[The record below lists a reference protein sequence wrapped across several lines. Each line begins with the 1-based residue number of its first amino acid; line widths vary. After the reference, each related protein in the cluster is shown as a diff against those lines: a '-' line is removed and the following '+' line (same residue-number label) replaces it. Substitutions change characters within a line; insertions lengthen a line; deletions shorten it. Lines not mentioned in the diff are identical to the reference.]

1 MTMVTK
7 VDRIEGAVP
16 VTVMSLDGELDAS
29 NYLRLVDD
37 VRELYASGTRNLLLD
52 LSDLSFMASSGLV
65 ALFSVVKVMNGEQP
79 PDPEYGWGAFR
90 EVSRGLES
98 GDVQTAV
105 QEPQR
110 SRERG
115 RQLLSVGLRH
125 GRRRPRNPR
134 RRRPNPADPGAA
146 RGQCSR
152 TDDHDRGRER
162 HDRRGLG

>member
-105 QEPQR
+105 QLCCAQPAVGEVLQR
-110 SRERG
+110 T
-115 RQLLSVGLRH
+115 GLDRLFKKH
-125 GRRRPRNPR
+125 N
-134 RRRPNPADPGAA
+134 
-146 RGQCSR
+146 
-152 TDDHDRGRER
+152 DRGSAVASF
-162 HDRRGLG
+162 

>member
-1 MTMVTK
+1 MAMVTK

-98 GDVQTAV
+98 SDVQTAV
-105 QEPQR
+105 QLCCAQPAVAEVLQR
-110 SRERG
+110 T
-115 RQLLSVGLRH
+115 GLDRLFKSH
-125 GRRRPRNPR
+125 
-134 RRRPNPADPGAA
+134 
-146 RGQCSR
+146 
-152 TDDHDRGRER
+152 TDRDSAVASF
-162 HDRRGLG
+162 